1 MICYW
6 AMFSMLTY
14 GYCRPCRWWSS
25 QFYIYKHEIQFFR
38 ICVCTFVCHI
48 NISWVYLCGARID
61 VPRSTIY
68 VEQEWPCLFPI
79 IIGLSVEISGNP
91 TKHLAYFHFYGNPI
105 QRFELRE
112 ARIEKRENLRFSR
125 TRLDYKLS
133 ENKQGLDVPR
143 STRN

>member
-1 MICYW
+1 
-6 AMFSMLTY
+6 
-14 GYCRPCRWWSS
+14 
-25 QFYIYKHEIQFFR
+25 
-38 ICVCTFVCHI
+38 
-48 NISWVYLCGARID
+48 
-61 VPRSTIY
+61 